1 MGMARVSSRTDP
13 GEAQAAERLLAIVRE
28 TVAELHPQ
36 QRLHKPVSLDTALD
50 KELGLDSLTRVEL
63 FSRIERQFDV
73 ALPERLFAEAETAR
87 DLLRAVLR
95 AKPLLATGRAPDIE
109 RLVLPAAEAA
119 PDSATTLLE
128 TLDWHVQTHPD
139 RPHIRHYVDE
149 GEGETLSYRRLEEGA
164 IAVAAGL
171 QQLGLSPGEPI
182 GLMLPTG
189 ADYFFAF
196 WGILLAGGVP
206 APMYPPPRPAHL
218 EEHLRR
224 QAGILTNCRASILI
238 TMPEAKRLSRLL
250 RAQVET
256 LRHVVS
262 VRELAASSAAF
273 QRPRVGGEAI
283 ALLQYTSGSTGNPK
297 GVVLTHANLL
307 ANIRAMGQAVDV
319 RADDVF
325 VSWLPLYHDM
335 GLIGAWLGSLYFALP
350 LVIMPPLSF
359 LTRPQ
364 RWLWAIH
371 RYRGTLSSAPNFGY
385 ELCLRRLEDRDI
397 EGLDL
402 SCWRVAFNG
411 AEAVIPQ
418 TVERFAERFRSY
430 GFRPGSLMP
439 VYGLAESSVGLAFPP
454 VGRGALI
461 DRIRRDAFT
470 RTGRAI
476 PADEADSNTL
486 RFVACG
492 PPLPGHQIRVVDE
505 ADREVPERVQGH
517 VQFQGPSATGG
528 YYRNQPETRVLFH
541 GDWLDTGDLGYM
553 VGGELYVTGRA
564 KDIIIRAGRNIYPH
578 EVEQAVGA
586 IKGVRRDGVAVFGS
600 PDPASG
606 TERVVVLA
614 ETRVRSPDQ
623 RESLRLCI
631 NGVVS
636 ELIGEPPDDVVLAPP
651 NTVPKTS
658 SGKIRRTA
666 CRALYERGLI
676 GKPKRKVWW
685 QIARLSLAGLAPL
698 GRRAARSLG
707 EWFFASYAWG
717 VFGLLAPIIWTAV
730 MTLPSFAWRWR
741 IMRGGIR
748 LLRGATRTPLIVQG
762 LDNLPPERKP
772 LVLVAN
778 HASYLDGYAL
788 IAALPR
794 PLTFIAK
801 EEFARDP
808 LLGEALRRIDTE
820 FVERFDPEK
829 GVSDTRRLA
838 RRLLEGHTLMFFA
851 EGTFTRVPGLRPF
864 HLGAFVA
871 AVESGA
877 PVVPVALRGT
887 RSMLRSDSWFP
898 RRGAIHITIGGPL
911 DAAAFRNAVGGDVW
925 KAALRVRDEARA
937 HIVRHCGEPDLA
949 QEAGGSSRNPG
960 VGKMVSE

>member
-1 MGMARVSSRTDP
+1 MGVARVSSRTDP
-13 GEAQAAERLLAIVRE
+13 NEAQAAERLLAIVRD

-36 QRLHKPVSLDTALD
+36 QRLHKPLSLDTALD

-63 FSRIERQFDV
+63 LSRIERRFDV
-73 ALPERLFAEAETAR
+73 ALPERLFAEAETPR
-87 DLLRAVLR
+87 DLLRALLR
-95 AKPLLATGRAPDIE
+95 AKPLLAPGLAPEIGGP
-109 RLVLPAAEAA
+109 VLPAAEAA
-119 PDSATTLLE
+119 PVSAATLLE
-128 TLDWHVQTHPD
+128 TLDWHVQVHPD
-139 RPHIRHYVDE
+139 RPHIRRYADE
-149 GEGETLSYRRLEEGA
+149 GEGETLSYRRLHEGA
-164 IAVAAGL
+164 RAVAAGL
-171 QQLGLSPGEPI
+171 QQLGLSPGQPI
-182 GLMLPTG
+182 ALMLPTG
-189 ADYFFAF
+189 SDYFFAF

-206 APMYPPPRPAHL
+206 APMYPPPRLAHL

-224 QAGILTNCRASILI
+224 QAGILANCRAPILI

-262 VRELAASSAAF
+262 VQELAASSAALLTP
-273 QRPRVGGEAI
+273 QVGAEDI

-402 SCWRVAFNG
+402 SSWRVAFNG

-418 TVERFAERFRSY
+418 TVERFAERFCSY
-430 GFRPGSLMP
+430 GFKPGSMMP

-454 VGRGALI
+454 IGRGALI
-461 DRIRRDAFT
+461 DSIRRDDFT

-476 PADEADSNTL
+476 PADEADSTAL

-492 PPLPGHQIRVVDE
+492 LPLPGHQIRVVDA

-517 VQFQGPSATGG
+517 VQFRGASATRG
-528 YYRNQPETRVLFH
+528 YYRNQPETRALFH
-541 GDWLDTGDLGYM
+541 VDWLDTGDLGYM
-553 VGGELYVTGRA
+553 VRGELYVTGRA

-578 EVEQAVGA
+578 EVEQAVGG
-586 IKGVRRDGVAVFGS
+586 IEGVRRDGVAVFGS

-606 TERVVVLA
+606 TERVIVLA
-614 ETRVRSPDQ
+614 ETRARSPDH
-623 RESLRLCI
+623 REALRLSI
-631 NGVVS
+631 NGVVTD
-636 ELIGEPPDDVVLAPP
+636 LIGEPPDEVVLAPP
-651 NTVPKTS
+651 NTVLKTS
-658 SGKIRRTA
+658 SGKIRRPA

-685 QIARLSLAGLAPL
+685 QIARMSLAGLGPL
-698 GRRAARSLG
+698 GRRAARNLG
-707 EWFFASYAWG
+707 EWFFASYAWAM
-717 VFGLLAPIIWTAV
+717 FGLVIPIIWAAV

-748 LLRGATRTPLIVQG
+748 LLRYTTRTPLAVQG
-762 LDNLPPERKP
+762 LGNLPPEGRP
-772 LVLVAN
+772 VVLVAN

-801 EEFARDP
+801 AEFARDP
-808 LLGEALRRIDTE
+808 LLGEALRRIGTE
-820 FVERFDPEK
+820 FVERFEAEK
-829 GVSDTRRLA
+829 GVDDTRRLT
-838 RRLLEGHTLMFFA
+838 RRLVEGRSLVFFA
-851 EGTFTRVPGLRPF
+851 EGTFTRIPGLQPF
-864 HLGAFVA
+864 HLGAFMA

-877 PVVPVALRGT
+877 LVVPVALRGT
-887 RSMLRSDSWFP
+887 RSMLRADSWFP
-898 RRGAIHITIGGPL
+898 RRGAIHITIGKPL
-911 DAAAFRNAVGGDVW
+911 DSAVFREAVGGDVW
-925 KAALRVRDEARA
+925 KAALRIRDEARA

-949 QEAGGSSRNPG
+949 QEAGVNSRNP
-960 VGKMVSE
+960 